1 MTDNAASN
9 SVQRA
14 RLIRLALFAWVVWIV
29 MTFMDSQ
36 LAGKA
41 QAVLDVAER
50 DMQAHR
56 AGPDAEQAW
65 RHETMPLEADVCNTL
80 SGGLWFGFL
89 MPKANRIT
97 PPEGMKLE
105 SGSQS
110 RCSRSQR
117 TVLVLVDAPGQAS
130 R

>member
-1 MTDNAASN
+1 MTDEKSTKTV
-9 SVQRA
+9 SQRA
-14 RLIRLALFAWVVWIV
+14 RLVRLALFAWVVWMV

-50 DMQAHR
+50 DLQAHR
-56 AGPDAEQAW
+56 AGPDAERAW

-89 MPKANRIT
+89 VPKANRIT
-97 PPEGMKLE
+97 LPETMVLE
-105 SGSQS
+105 SRPAG

-117 TVLVLVDAPGQAS
+117 TVLVFREV
-130 R
+130 

>member
-1 MTDNAASN
+1 MTDDKSTQKV
-9 SVQRA
+9 SQRA
-14 RLIRLALFAWVVWIV
+14 RLIRLALFAWVVWMV

-50 DMQAHR
+50 DLQAHR
-56 AGPDAEQAW
+56 AGPDAERAW

-89 MPKANRIT
+89 MPKANRIA
-97 PPEGMKLE
+97 PPEGMVLE
-105 SGSQS
+105 PGPAG

-117 TVLVLVDAPGQAS
+117 TVLVFREA
-130 R
+130 